1 MSLPKIDLSSITV
14 TTRWRPSYC
23 LDNPECFGDSS
34 RKDHR
39 LRNKFM
45 KALAR
50 LELVIQEVRR
60 MRLVEYLVKFIPE
73 TLKL

>member
-1 MSLPKIDLSSITV
+1 
-14 TTRWRPSYC
+14 
-23 LDNPECFGDSS
+23 
-34 RKDHR
+34 
-39 LRNKFM
+39 M